1 MDFSFIKNAISTVF
15 GSPAVKNAVITAAV
29 TKVAGGSDKEIA
41 AAALGSYASGKY
53 GMPSSTG
60 TPPTGT
66 PPPIDPSFLEAQK
79 GIMAGIKEFDRL
91 IEQADMAGDP
101 ALANEYGKQKG
112 ALQKQLSDINNQI
125 TTAASAPTTTGG
137 IPSASG
143 TPAFIKTIGDY
154 LGFGGGSGLE
164 DAYGKDSSFQKPLA
178 EGLPSLSKLALP
190 AFLGKLAYDSAKK
203 KVGGL
208 ADTPQVS
215 MDSLGRYQ
223 LANALGTGG
232 TREEFGLSPAPVSL
246 DFDAMN
252 QPVAAAGGGLIS
264 RQYFKKGGIA
274 ELDMRKG
281 GESEGPGTGTSD
293 DIPAMLS
300 DGEFVMTAAATKGAG
315 AYDLNK
321 TKKGI
326 ELIKTT
332 NSDRER
338 GVTNMRE
345 LMNIFEAV

>member
-1 MDFSFIKNAISTVF
+1 MSKFSDIFKKVLPTIISTIIP
-15 GSPAVKNAVITAAV
+15 GTDNLTKAA
-29 TKVAGGSDKEIA
+29 IA
-41 AAALGSYASGKY
+41 AATSKATGGSTEDALLSGIGTYAAGKY
-53 GMPSSTG
+53 GIPPMTG
-60 TPPTGT
+60 TSPT
-66 PPPIDPSFLEAQK
+66 IDPNAPKRTAIEKAIEAATNMYYDAVEVENYIEAQK
-79 GIMAGIKEFDRL
+79 AETQINKLKNEL
-91 IEQADMAGDP
+91 EQ
-101 ALANEYGKQKG
+101 L
-112 ALQKQLSDINNQI
+112 
-125 TTAASAPTTTGG
+125 PTTTGG
-137 IPSASG
+137 IPSASRNIFTDLFSG
-143 TPAFIKTIGDY
+143 GGADDKGNFGKIGDIVGGITSNY
-154 LGFGGGSGLE
+154 PGGGMGTAFTGL
-164 DAYGKDSSFQKPLA
+164 
-178 EGLPSLSKLALP
+178 
-190 AFLGKLAYDSAKK
+190 LGKAAYDDYKRRE
-203 KVGGL
+203 GGI

-252 QPVAAAGGGLIS
+252 RPVAAAGGGLIS

-274 ELDMRKG
+274 ELDMREG

>member
-1 MDFSFIKNAISTVF
+1 MASLWGSVGKAISKVF
-15 GSPAVKNAVITAAV
+15 GSKAVKDAVITAAI
-29 TKVAGGSDKEIA
+29 TKVSGGSDKEIA
-41 AAALGSYASGKY
+41 AAALGSYAYGKY
-53 GMPSSTG
+53 GTPSSTG
-60 TPPTGT
+60 TS
-66 PPPIDPSFLEAQK
+66 PPIDPNRYEEIPDF
-79 GIMAGIKEFDRL
+79 
-91 IEQADMAGDP
+91 GDGVKY
-101 ALANEYGKQKG
+101 LDKITNEI
-112 ALQKQLSDINNQI
+112 LDQL
-125 TTAASAPTTTGG
+125 PTTTGG
-137 IPSASG
+137 IPSTSG

-252 QPVAAAGGGLIS
+252 RTVAAAGGGLIS

>member
-15 GSPAVKNAVITAAV
+15 GNPAVKNAVITAAV

-66 PPPIDPSFLEAQK
+66 PPPIDPNRYEEIPDF
-79 GIMAGIKEFDRL
+79 
-91 IEQADMAGDP
+91 GDGVKY
-101 ALANEYGKQKG
+101 LDKITNEI
-112 ALQKQLSDINNQI
+112 LDQL
-125 TTAASAPTTTGG
+125 PTTTGG
-137 IPSASG
+137 IPSTSG

>member
-1 MDFSFIKNAISTVF
+1 MSKFSDIFKKILPTIVSTYIP
-15 GSPAVKNAVITAAV
+15 GTNDLTKAA
-29 TKVAGGSDKEIA
+29 IA
-41 AAALGSYASGKY
+41 AATSKATGGSTEDALLSGIGTYAAGKY
-53 GMPSSTG
+53 GIPPMTGASSTG
-60 TPPTGT
+60 TS
-66 PPPIDPSFLEAQK
+66 PPIDPNRYEEIPDF
-79 GIMAGIKEFDRL
+79 
-91 IEQADMAGDP
+91 GDGVKY
-101 ALANEYGKQKG
+101 LDKITNEI
-112 ALQKQLSDINNQI
+112 LDQL
-125 TTAASAPTTTGG
+125 PTTTGG

-143 TPAFIKTIGDY
+143 TPDFFKKIGDY
-154 LGFGGGSGLE
+154 FGFGGKSGLE
-164 DAYGKDSSFQKPLA
+164 DAYGKESMFGNFPGGA
-178 EGLPSLSKLALP
+178 MGMAGIGL
-190 AFLGKLAYDSAKK
+190 LGKAVYDDTKRK
-203 KVGGL
+203 QGGL

-232 TREEFGLSPAPVSL
+232 TREEFGLSPKPVSF

-252 QPVAAAGGGLIS
+252 RPVAAAGGGLIS
-264 RQYFKKGGIA
+264 RQYFSEGGIA
-274 ELDMRKG
+274 ELDMREG

-293 DIPAMLS
+293 DVPAMLS

-332 NSDRER
+332 DSDRER

>member
-1 MDFSFIKNAISTVF
+1 MSYNWGKALASVF
-15 GSPAVKNAVITAAV
+15 KSKAVKDAVITAAV

-41 AAALGSYASGKY
+41 AAALGTYATGAY
-53 GMPSSTG
+53 GTPSTG
-60 TPPTGT
+60 TSTTGT
-66 PPPIDPSFLEAQK
+66 SPPIDPNRYEEIPDF
-79 GIMAGIKEFDRL
+79 
-91 IEQADMAGDP
+91 GDGVKY
-101 ALANEYGKQKG
+101 LDKITNEI
-112 ALQKQLSDINNQI
+112 LDQL
-125 TTAASAPTTTGG
+125 PTTTGG

-143 TPAFIKTIGDY
+143 TPDFIKKIGDY
-154 LGFGGGSGLE
+154 FGFGGGSGLE
-164 DAYGKDSSFQKPLA
+164 DAYGKDSFFQKPLA

-252 QPVAAAGGGLIS
+252 RPVAAAGGGLIS

-274 ELDMRKG
+274 ELDMREG

-332 NSDRER
+332 DSDRER

>member
-1 MDFSFIKNAISTVF
+1 MAISFIKNAIASVF
-15 GSPAVKNAVITAAV
+15 RSKAVKDAVITAAV
-29 TKVAGGSDKEIA
+29 TKVAGGSDREIA

-60 TPPTGT
+60 TVSTINPTVGIV
-66 PPPIDPSFLEAQK
+66 PDPNRYELVE
-79 GIMAGIKEFDRL
+79 
-91 IEQADMAGDP
+91 
-101 ALANEYGKQKG
+101 EYGDIGNEFYKDKVTG
-112 ALQKQLSDINNQI
+112 KIIALDQI
-125 TTAASAPTTTGG
+125 PTTTTPTTTGG

-143 TPAFIKTIGDY
+143 TPNLLKNIGDY
-154 LGFGGGSGLE
+154 FGFGGGSGLE
-164 DAYGKDSSFQKPLA
+164 DAYGKDSFFQKPLA

-203 KVGGL
+203 KVGGI

-232 TREEFGLSPAPVSL
+232 TREEFGLSPAPLSF

-274 ELDMRKG
+274 ELDMREG

-315 AYDLNK
+315 AYNLNK

-326 ELIKTT
+326 ELIKTK

>member
-1 MDFSFIKNAISTVF
+1 MSYNWGKALASVF
-15 GSPAVKNAVITAAV
+15 KSKAVKDAVITAAV

-41 AAALGSYASGKY
+41 AAALGTYATGAY
-53 GMPSSTG
+53 GTPSTG
-60 TPPTGT
+60 TSPT
-66 PPPIDPSFLEAQK
+66 IDPNVATARTSIEKAIEAATNEILRRK
-79 GIMAGIKEFDRL
+79 
-91 IEQADMAGDP
+91 
-101 ALANEYGKQKG
+101 LANDVNGVKEMEDQI
-112 ALQKQLSDINNQI
+112 AILQKQLGQY
-125 TTAASAPTTTGG
+125 PTTTGG

-143 TPAFIKTIGDY
+143 TPDFIKKIGDY
-154 LGFGGGSGLE
+154 FGFGGGSGLE
-164 DAYGKDSSFQKPLA
+164 DAYGKDSFFQKPLA

-232 TREEFGLSPAPVSL
+232 TREEFGLSPKPVSF

-264 RQYFKKGGIA
+264 RQYFSEGGIA
-274 ELDMRKG
+274 ELDMREG

-293 DIPAMLS
+293 DVPAMLS

-332 NSDRER
+332 DSDRER

>member
-1 MDFSFIKNAISTVF
+1 MSKFSDIFKKVLPTIISTIIP
-15 GSPAVKNAVITAAV
+15 GTNNLTKAAIAAAA
-29 TKVAGGSDKEIA
+29 TKASGGSDKDILASGIGAYA
-41 AAALGSYASGKY
+41 AGKY

-60 TPPTGT
+60 TPP
-66 PPPIDPSFLEAQK
+66 PINPSFLSAKE
-79 GIMAGIKEFDRL
+79 GIMAGIKKFDSL
-91 IEQADMAGDP
+91 MSQAELDGDP
-101 ALANEYGKQKG
+101 ALVNELSKG
-112 ALQKQLSDINNQI
+112 RAALQDQLADINNQI
-125 TTAASAPTTTGG
+125 TIAASAPTTTGG
-137 IPSASG
+137 IPSTSG
-143 TPAFIKTIGDY
+143 NIFADLFSGGGADNKGSFGKIGDIAGGITNNFPGGIGGLAA
-154 LGFGGGSGLE
+154 LGV
-164 DAYGKDSSFQKPLA
+164 
-178 EGLPSLSKLALP
+178 
-190 AFLGKLAYDSAKK
+190 LGKSVYDDYKRRE
-203 KVGGL
+203 GGI

-252 QPVAAAGGGLIS
+252 RTVAAAGGGLIS

-274 ELDMRKG
+274 ELDMREG

-326 ELIKTT
+326 ELIKTK

>member
-1 MDFSFIKNAISTVF
+1 MSKFSDIFKKILPTIVSTYIP
-15 GSPAVKNAVITAAV
+15 GTNDLTKAA
-29 TKVAGGSDKEIA
+29 IA
-41 AAALGSYASGKY
+41 AATSKATGGSTEDALLSGIGTYAAGKY
-53 GMPSSTG
+53 GIPPMTG
-60 TPPTGT
+60 TSPT
-66 PPPIDPSFLEAQK
+66 IDPNVATARTSIEKAIEAATNEILRRK
-79 GIMAGIKEFDRL
+79 
-91 IEQADMAGDP
+91 
-101 ALANEYGKQKG
+101 LANDVNGVKEMEDQI
-112 ALQKQLSDINNQI
+112 AILQKQLGQY
-125 TTAASAPTTTGG
+125 PTTTGG

-143 TPAFIKTIGDY
+143 TPDFIKKIGDY
-154 LGFGGGSGLE
+154 FGFGGGSGLE
-164 DAYGKDSSFQKPLA
+164 DAYGKDSMFGNFPGGA
-178 EGLPSLSKLALP
+178 MGMAGIGL
-190 AFLGKLAYDSAKK
+190 LGKAVYDDTKRK
-203 KVGGL
+203 QGGL

-232 TREEFGLSPAPVSL
+232 TREEFGLSPKPVSF

-264 RQYFKKGGIA
+264 RQYFSEGGIA
-274 ELDMRKG
+274 ELDMREG

-293 DIPAMLS
+293 DVPAMLS

-332 NSDRER
+332 DSDRER

>member
-1 MDFSFIKNAISTVF
+1 MSKFSDIFKKILPTIVSTYIP
-15 GSPAVKNAVITAAV
+15 GTNDLTKAA
-29 TKVAGGSDKEIA
+29 IA
-41 AAALGSYASGKY
+41 AATSKATGGSTEDALLSGIGTYAAGKY
-53 GMPSSTG
+53 GIPPMTG
-60 TPPTGT
+60 TS
-66 PPPIDPSFLEAQK
+66 PIEYIVK
-79 GIMAGIKEFDRL
+79 
-91 IEQADMAGDP
+91 AGDTLNAIAAANNTTAD
-101 ALANEYGKQKG
+101 ALAN
-112 ALQKQLSDINNQI
+112 ANNIADKSLIFPNQVI
-125 TTAASAPTTTGG
+125 KIPGSGSAGG
-137 IPSASG
+137 IPSASRNIFTDLFSG
-143 TPAFIKTIGDY
+143 GGADDKGNFGKIGDIVGGITSNY
-154 LGFGGGSGLE
+154 PGGGMGMAFTGL
-164 DAYGKDSSFQKPLA
+164 
-178 EGLPSLSKLALP
+178 
-190 AFLGKLAYDSAKK
+190 LGKAAYDDYKRRE
-203 KVGGL
+203 GGL

-252 QPVAAAGGGLIS
+252 RPVAAAGGGLIS

-274 ELDMRKG
+274 ELDMREG

-293 DIPAMLS
+293 DVPAMLS

>member
-1 MDFSFIKNAISTVF
+1 MSKFSDIFKKILPTIVSTYIP
-15 GSPAVKNAVITAAV
+15 GTSDLTKAA
-29 TKVAGGSDKEIA
+29 IA
-41 AAALGSYASGKY
+41 AATSKATGGSTEDALLSGIGTYAAGKY
-53 GMPSSTG
+53 GIPPMTG
-60 TPPTGT
+60 TVSTINPTVGIV
-66 PPPIDPSFLEAQK
+66 PDPSRYELVE
-79 GIMAGIKEFDRL
+79 
-91 IEQADMAGDP
+91 
-101 ALANEYGKQKG
+101 EYG
-112 ALQKQLSDINNQI
+112 DIGNEFYRDKVTGKIIPLDQI
-125 TTAASAPTTTGG
+125 PTNTVTTTTGG

-143 TPAFIKTIGDY
+143 TPDFIKKIGDY
-154 LGFGGGSGLE
+154 FGFGGKSGLE
-164 DAYGKDSSFQKPLA
+164 DAYGKESMFGNFPGGA
-178 EGLPSLSKLALP
+178 MGMAGIGL
-190 AFLGKLAYDSAKK
+190 LGKAVYDDTKRK
-203 KVGGL
+203 QGGL

-232 TREEFGLSPAPVSL
+232 TREEFGLSPKPVSF

-264 RQYFKKGGIA
+264 RQYFSEGGIA
-274 ELDMRKG
+274 ELDMREG

-293 DIPAMLS
+293 DVPAMLS

-332 NSDRER
+332 DSDRER

>member
-1 MDFSFIKNAISTVF
+1 MASLWGSVGKAISKVF
-15 GSPAVKNAVITAAV
+15 GNPAVKNAVITAAV

-66 PPPIDPSFLEAQK
+66 PPPIDPNRYEEIPDF
-79 GIMAGIKEFDRL
+79 
-91 IEQADMAGDP
+91 GDGVKY
-101 ALANEYGKQKG
+101 LDKITNEI
-112 ALQKQLSDINNQI
+112 LDQL
-125 TTAASAPTTTGG
+125 PTTTGG
-137 IPSASG
+137 IPSTSG

>member
-1 MDFSFIKNAISTVF
+1 MSYNWGKALASVF
-15 GSPAVKNAVITAAV
+15 KSKAVKDAVITAAV

-41 AAALGSYASGKY
+41 AAALGTYATGAY
-53 GMPSSTG
+53 GTPSTG
-60 TPPTGT
+60 TS
-66 PPPIDPSFLEAQK
+66 PIEYIVK
-79 GIMAGIKEFDRL
+79 
-91 IEQADMAGDP
+91 AGDTLNAIAAANNTTAD
-101 ALANEYGKQKG
+101 ALAN
-112 ALQKQLSDINNQI
+112 ANNIADKSLIFPNQVI
-125 TTAASAPTTTGG
+125 KIPGSGSAGG
-137 IPSASG
+137 IPSASRNIFTDLFSG
-143 TPAFIKTIGDY
+143 GGADDKGNFGKIGDIVGGITSNY
-154 LGFGGGSGLE
+154 PGGGMGMAFTGL
-164 DAYGKDSSFQKPLA
+164 
-178 EGLPSLSKLALP
+178 
-190 AFLGKLAYDSAKK
+190 LGKAAYDDYKRRE
-203 KVGGL
+203 GGL

-264 RQYFKKGGIA
+264 RQYFSEGGIA
-274 ELDMRKG
+274 ELDMREG

-293 DIPAMLS
+293 DVPAMLS

>member
-1 MDFSFIKNAISTVF
+1 MSKFSDIFKKILPTIVSTYIP
-15 GSPAVKNAVITAAV
+15 GTNDLTKAA
-29 TKVAGGSDKEIA
+29 IA
-41 AAALGSYASGKY
+41 AATSKATGGSTEDALLSGIGTYAAGKY
-53 GMPSSTG
+53 GIPPMTG
-60 TPPTGT
+60 TS
-66 PPPIDPSFLEAQK
+66 PIEYIVK
-79 GIMAGIKEFDRL
+79 
-91 IEQADMAGDP
+91 AGDTLNAIAAANNTTAD
-101 ALANEYGKQKG
+101 ALAN
-112 ALQKQLSDINNQI
+112 ANNIADKSLIFPNQVI
-125 TTAASAPTTTGG
+125 KIPGSGSAGG
-137 IPSASG
+137 IPSASRNIFTDLFSG
-143 TPAFIKTIGDY
+143 GGADDKGNFGKIGDIVGGITSNY
-154 LGFGGGSGLE
+154 PGGGMGMAFTGL
-164 DAYGKDSSFQKPLA
+164 
-178 EGLPSLSKLALP
+178 
-190 AFLGKLAYDSAKK
+190 LGKAAYDDYKRRE
-203 KVGGL
+203 GGL

-264 RQYFKKGGIA
+264 RQYFSEGGIA
-274 ELDMRKG
+274 ELDMREG

-293 DIPAMLS
+293 DVPAMLS

-332 NSDRER
+332 DSDRER